1 MNAALR
7 LQRTA
12 ALSVVVLALAAAAHG
27 SAGRALPSAGH
38 VMLLAAV
45 VGLPA
50 WFVTSRRL
58 SPGALLLFVIGGQW
72 LLRTAFCAM
81 AHGPAA
87 AEAAHHAAAPAA
99 MPAAHAVGR
108 PDAARRPFTM
118 EYFMSRST
126 VLLPIGAAALLTASL
141 AGCGNDSGTDTAEPA
156 ADAPTV
162 DIKVTPDKMGGFNLQ
177 TTTDNFTWAPQHASG
192 DAVPGEG
199 HAHVYVD
206 GEKVTRVYSE
216 WHFIGPMVMEP
227 GEHEVTVTL
236 NGNDHNQYS
245 ADGEPVEATVT
256 AMKMDDEHTH

>member
-7 LQRTA
+7 LQRTT

-27 SAGRALPSAGH
+27 SAGGALPSAGH

-72 LLRTAFCAM
+72 LLHTAFGAM

-108 PDAARRPFTM
+108 PDAAESAAT
-118 EYFMSRST
+118 
-126 VLLPIGAAALLTASL
+126 AAAMPAGEMLTTL
-141 AGCGNDSGTDTAEPA
+141 DREGHQLRDLPA
-156 ADAPTV
+156 AAAPTV

-192 DAVPGEG
+192 DTVPGEG

-256 AMKMDDEHTH
+256 VTAMKMDDEHTH